1 VTPESPLAT
10 VLRLLTGTTAGP
22 GGCMLWAGA
31 TSKKRR
37 GQRRPSCR
45 HGGRTRNPAHVILEA
60 HAERWPCEGGA
71 WVAAGVW
78 LADPEPAEQAPPAV
92 AAIPGMAK
100 GCGETQER
108 GGRTHTCTAHVA
120 HADGTATHLDEATS
134 ASWLIR
140 TGGRP

>member
-1 VTPESPLAT
+1 MILRHEDRDADKAYHRCLVPKAQALAASVSPRGT
-10 VLRLLTGTTAGP
+10 V
-22 GGCMLWAGA
+22 
-31 TSKKRR
+31 
-37 GQRRPSCR
+37 
-45 HGGRTRNPAHVILEA
+45 VVDD

-71 WVAAGVW
+71 WVAARVW

-92 AAIPGMAK
+92 AAIPGMGK

-108 GGRTHTCTAHVA
+108 GGRTHTCTAHIV